1 MFENLQEKLQRAFKT
16 LRGQATLTEENID
29 EALREIR
36 LALLEADVNFKVV
49 KQLIDQIRVKAVGQD
64 VLTAL
69 SPGEQVIKIVRDE
82 LVEILGRDTARMKF
96 ASQPPTVILMA
107 GLQGSGKTTTS
118 GKLANWLKNGGH
130 RPLLVSVDVYRPAA
144 REQLKVVAQAVKAN
158 IYEGEVGEATPGPR
172 DPRAK
177 EARREAI
184 NTGSDVL
191 IVDTAGRLHIDD
203 QLMDEM
209 QLLKRLLNPQEILF
223 VADAMTGQD
232 AVNSADEFHKKLS
245 LTGVVLT
252 KMDGDARGGAALSIR
267 QVTGQPIKFIGVG
280 EKYDALEPFHPDR
293 IVSRILGMGDILSLI
308 ERAESQI
315 DKKKAQEMA
324 TKALTG
330 DGFSL
335 EDFRDQLRQVKKMGS
350 MKSLLGML
358 PSIGP
363 FSGLQ
368 KAADNV
374 DEGQINR
381 VEAIINSMT
390 THERN
395 HHEVINGSRRKRIAR
410 GSGTTV
416 QEVNNLLRQY
426 AQMKKMFKQM
436 GKTVAPRTGLFHQ
449 LQGQPAHGVAGIDF
463 HHRLEPAIA
472 LGCAIDEG
480 VDANRPDIAGA
491 LQFRF
496 EQRKDVAIEALE
508 AARNVRRFAEQRGYV
523 RRYAAAVVGRRPVGP
538 ELSLAVIDQAGVA
551 AELQVARPHLQLD
564 GEIQRALQPGFDDHL
579 SAILQGTGQ
588 PLLLCRQHL

>member
-1 MFENLQEKLQRAFKT
+1 MFDSLAEKLQAT
-16 LRGQATLTEENID
+16 LSDVRGRGTLTEDDIN
-29 EALREIR
+29 AAMREIR

-49 KQLIDQIRVKAVGQD
+49 KQLIDQIRAKAVGQE
-64 VLTAL
+64 VMTAL
-69 SPGEQVIKIVRDE
+69 SPGEQVIKILRDE
-82 LVEILGRDTARMKF
+82 LVDILGKDTARVKF

-144 REQLKVVAQAVKAN
+144 REQLKVVAQAVKSN
-158 IYEGEVGEATPGPR
+158 IYEGQVGEANTATVER
-172 DPRAK
+172 LVK
-177 EARREAI
+177 EARREAVVA
-184 NTGSDVL
+184 GCDVL

-203 QLMDEM
+203 DLMDEM
-209 QLLKRLLNPQEILF
+209 QSLKKLLNPSEILF

-232 AVNSADEFHKKLS
+232 AVRSAEEFHKKLS

-308 ERAESQI
+308 ERAEQQI
-315 DKKKAQEMA
+315 DKKKAAEMA
-324 TKALTG
+324 SKALSG

-350 MKSLLGML
+350 MKSLMGML

-374 DEGQINR
+374 DEKQINR

-410 GSGTTV
+410 GSGTTI

-436 GKTVAPRTGLFHQ
+436 GKPSFARRL
-449 LQGQPAHGVAGIDF
+449 AGMK
-463 HHRLEPAIA
+463 L
-472 LGCAIDEG
+472 
-480 VDANRPDIAGA
+480 
-491 LQFRF
+491 
-496 EQRKDVAIEALE
+496 
-508 AARNVRRFAEQRGYV
+508 
-523 RRYAAAVVGRRPVGP
+523 
-538 ELSLAVIDQAGVA
+538 
-551 AELQVARPHLQLD
+551 
-564 GEIQRALQPGFDDHL
+564 PGM
-579 SAILQGTGQ
+579 
-588 PLLLCRQHL
+588 

>member
-1 MFENLQEKLQRAFKT
+1 MFENLQEKLQRAFKS
-16 LRGQATLTEENID
+16 LRGQARLTEENID

-49 KQLIDQIRVKAVGQD
+49 KQLIDQIRAKAVGQE

-82 LVEILGRDTARMKF
+82 LVDLLGKDTARMKF
-96 ASQPPTVILMA
+96 ASQPPTVVLMA

-118 GKLANWLKNGGH
+118 GKLANWFKVGGH

-144 REQLKVVAQAVKAN
+144 REQLKVVAQAVKSH
-158 IYEGEVGEATPGPR
+158 IYEGTVGEANTATVER
-172 DPRAK
+172 LVK
-177 EARREAI
+177 EARREAVVS
-184 NTGSDVL
+184 GCDVL

-209 QLLKRLLNPQEILF
+209 QSLKKLLNPSEILF

-232 AVNSADEFHKKLS
+232 AVRSAEEFHKKLS
-245 LTGVVLT
+245 LTGVILT

-308 ERAESQI
+308 ERAEQQI

-324 TKALTG
+324 TRALTG

-350 MKSLLGML
+350 MKSLMGML

-395 HHEVINGSRRKRIAR
+395 HHEVLNGSRRKRIAR
-410 GSGTTV
+410 GSGTSV

-426 AQMKKMFKQM
+426 VQMKKMFKQM
-436 GKTVAPRTGLFHQ
+436 GKPSFARRL
-449 LQGQPAHGVAGIDF
+449 AGMK
-463 HHRLEPAIA
+463 L
-472 LGCAIDEG
+472 
-480 VDANRPDIAGA
+480 
-491 LQFRF
+491 
-496 EQRKDVAIEALE
+496 
-508 AARNVRRFAEQRGYV
+508 
-523 RRYAAAVVGRRPVGP
+523 
-538 ELSLAVIDQAGVA
+538 
-551 AELQVARPHLQLD
+551 
-564 GEIQRALQPGFDDHL
+564 PGM
-579 SAILQGTGQ
+579 
-588 PLLLCRQHL
+588 

>member
-1 MFENLQEKLQRAFKT
+1 MFENLQEKLQRAFKS
-16 LRGQATLTEENID
+16 LRGQAKLTEENID

-49 KQLIDQIRVKAVGQD
+49 KQLIDQIRAKAVGQE

-82 LVEILGRDTARMKF
+82 LVEILGKDTARMKF
-96 ASQPPTVILMA
+96 ASQPPTVVLMA

-118 GKLANWLKNGGH
+118 GKLANWFKTGGH

-144 REQLKVVAQAVKAN
+144 REQLKVVAQAVKAQ
-158 IYEGEVGEATPGPR
+158 IYEGHVAADAYVRGGAGGSAEGIAPHANSADVER
-172 DPRAK
+172 LAK

-184 NTGSDVL
+184 VSGCDVL

-209 QLLKRLLNPQEILF
+209 QSLKKLLNPSEILF

-232 AVNSADEFHKKLS
+232 AVRSAEEFHKKLS

-350 MKSLLGML
+350 MKSLMGML

-374 DEGQINR
+374 DEKQINR

-390 THERN
+390 AHERN
-395 HHEVINGSRRKRIAR
+395 HHEVINGNRRKRIAR

-436 GKTVAPRTGLFHQ
+436 GKPSFARRL
-449 LQGQPAHGVAGIDF
+449 AGMK
-463 HHRLEPAIA
+463 L
-472 LGCAIDEG
+472 
-480 VDANRPDIAGA
+480 
-491 LQFRF
+491 
-496 EQRKDVAIEALE
+496 
-508 AARNVRRFAEQRGYV
+508 
-523 RRYAAAVVGRRPVGP
+523 
-538 ELSLAVIDQAGVA
+538 
-551 AELQVARPHLQLD
+551 
-564 GEIQRALQPGFDDHL
+564 PGM
-579 SAILQGTGQ
+579 
-588 PLLLCRQHL
+588 